1 VQIVPRAPLPL
12 WLAVVLAVGAGPVLD
27 AGFPALDW
35 WPLTFVGIAMVLLA
49 QRGRRAGSAFLVGF
63 LAGESF
69 YLVHIAWTALYL
81 GPVPWIALAT
91 LESLFWG
98 LGGIL
103 ITLAYRWVPQAFPT
117 TLGRLGLLPVIV
129 AGLWVLREFVTG
141 TWPYGGFSWGRV
153 AESQSTS
160 PLAPLVAWLGISGL
174 SFVMVWLVALL
185 VELVGAL
192 DLRTDSRALLAGI
205 AIALV
210 FAIPAWPATTDGT
223 TRIAAVQGNG
233 PAGYFDDAPPG
244 AVFESQVA
252 ETLRIP
258 SAQVTGSKK
267 VDMVVWPEGSALPD
281 PTRDP
286 DNAAIL
292 DALSRKFGAPFVV
305 GTITS
310 RDDKLFNT
318 SLQWEA
324 GKGAVDYY
332 DKKHPVPFGE
342 YVPDRAFW
350 RPFAPDL
357 IDLIGRDYTPG
368 TRDNV
373 FDIGGVRAGISICF
387 DIVDDQLLTDMMRGG
402 AQVILAQT
410 NNADFGE
417 TDENQQQL
425 AIARLRAI
433 ESGRALVN
441 ISTVGSSQIIGPDG
455 RTISSIA
462 PFKPGHMVADVP
474 LGTTTTPATLLS
486 RGIEFLVAGLGLFG
500 LLVASTARRSPA
512 QTIHRPLDMRRPS
525 SPRR

>member
-1 VQIVPRAPLPL
+1 
-12 WLAVVLAVGAGPVLD
+12 
-27 AGFPALDW
+27 
-35 WPLTFVGIAMVLLA
+35 M
-49 QRGRRAGSAFLVGF
+49 
-63 LAGESF
+63 
-69 YLVHIAWTALYL
+69 
-81 GPVPWIALAT
+81 
-91 LESLFWG
+91 
-98 LGGIL
+98 
-103 ITLAYRWVPQAFPT
+103 
-117 TLGRLGLLPVIV
+117 
-129 AGLWVLREFVTG
+129 
-141 TWPYGGFSWGRV
+141 
-153 AESQSTS
+153 
-160 PLAPLVAWLGISGL
+160 
-174 SFVMVWLVALL
+174 
-185 VELVGAL
+185 
-192 DLRTDSRALLAGI
+192 
-205 AIALV
+205 
-210 FAIPAWPATTDGT
+210 
-223 TRIAAVQGNG
+223 
-233 PAGYFDDAPPG
+233 
-244 AVFESQVA
+244 
-252 ETLRIP
+252 
-258 SAQVTGSKK
+258 
-267 VDMVVWPEGSALPD
+267 
-281 PTRDP
+281 
-286 DNAAIL
+286 
-292 DALSRKFGAPFVV
+292 V
-305 GTITS
+305 GTITQ

-350 RPFAPDL
+350 RPFAPAL

-441 ISTVGSSQIIGPDG
+441 ISTVGSSQIVGPDG

-512 QTIHRPLDMRRPS
+512 PTIHRPLDMRRPS

>member
-1 VQIVPRAPLPL
+1 MHILPRAPLPL
-12 WLAVVLAVGAGPVLD
+12 WLAVIVAATAGPVLD
-27 AGFPALDW
+27 SGFPALDW
-35 WPLTFVGIAMVLLA
+35 WPMTFVGIAMVLLA

-63 LAGESF
+63 VAGEAF
-69 YLVHIAWTALYL
+69 YLVHVAWTALYL
-81 GPVPWIALAT
+81 GPLPWIALST
-91 LESLFWG
+91 LEALFWG
-98 LGGIL
+98 VGGIL
-103 ITLAYRWVPQAFPT
+103 ITLAYRWVPRAFPT
-117 TLGRLGLLPVIV
+117 RLGRLGLLPVVI

-174 SFVMVWLVALL
+174 GFAMVWLVAFLI
-185 VELVGAL
+185 ELDGTV
-192 DLRTDSRALLAGI
+192 DVRRSSRAFLAGI
-205 AIALV
+205 AIVLL
-210 FAIPAWPATTDGT
+210 FAIPAWPATTNGT

-233 PAGYFDDAPPG
+233 PAGYFDNAPPG
-244 AVFESQVA
+244 AVFDTQVA

-258 SAQVTGSKK
+258 AAQTTGDKK
-267 VDMVVWPEGSALPD
+267 VDMVVWPEGAALPD

-286 DNAAIL
+286 DTAAIL
-292 DALSRKFGAPFVV
+292 DALSRKLGAPFIV
-305 GTITS
+305 GTITQ
-310 RDDKLFNT
+310 RDDKLYNT

-433 ESGRALVN
+433 ESGRSLVN
-441 ISTVGSSQIIGPDG
+441 ISTVGSSQIVGPDG
-455 RTISSIA
+455 RTITAIA

-500 LLVASTARRSPA
+500 LLVAFTGRRGTP
-512 QTIHRPLDMRRPS
+512 TVPVPPLT
-525 SPRR
+525 